1 MCRRRFRSRARTA
14 DFSAA
19 SGGSGF
25 AVRPKANAFYP
36 EEMAGF
42 AIAYFLI

>member
-1 MCRRRFRSRARTA
+1 VDGRA

-19 SGGSGF
+19 SGGSGL
-25 AVRPKANAFYP
+25 ADRPKANAFYP

-42 AIAYFLI
+42 SIAYFLI